1 MEEPTNP
8 GGGGGHGGGEHGGWS
23 GVSSAGVVH
32 GDGGHRVDAGSG
44 VEDLEELRPLRPS
57 NAAAMLAQIWVD
69 NPASSERFTFGLG
82 GIDLDPEIWEVR
94 IHLDGVD
101 NLERRLARDD
111 ITVMNLYAMIETQ
124 GFTFSDSIYC
134 RHVKRGRQKNPVVYD
149 PVDANADEG
158 IAGSQSASCI
168 INYADPVVYDLTPPP
183 VYAVDGEGTVFP
195 SQSSYFATQESR
207 NDAANGIP
215 DLNEANNVDMDF
227 DMGVADFNMMEEMRR
242 KEQAEIA
249 ERIEEMRQERMDP
262 LLHCEGDTDIEDL
275 FVTEEVEAAAIP
287 LDSVG
292 PQPSEGDQAG
302 PSAAQAP
309 PPQAPAAQAPA
320 PQAHAAQAPPPQ
332 APAPRAAASQAPT
345 PRPHAAQATT
355 TRAPATRAPAPRPHA
370 AQATATRAP
379 APRAPADQAPAP
391 RASASQPSP
400 STTFVPRSQF
410 IPPRPAAIDGQ

>member
-32 GDGGHRVDAGSG
+32 GGGGHEVDAGSG
-44 VEDLEELRPLRPS
+44 VEDLEELWPSRPS
-57 NAAAMLAQIWVD
+57 NAAAMLAQIWVH

-111 ITVMNLYAMIETQ
+111 ITMMNLYAMIETQ

-134 RHVKRGRQKNPVVYD
+134 RQ
-149 PVDANADEG
+149 
-158 IAGSQSASCI
+158 
-168 INYADPVVYDLTPPP
+168 DPVVYDLTPPP
-183 VYAVDGEGTVFP
+183 VYAVDGEGTVFA
-195 SQSSYFATQESR
+195 SQSSYFATQESI

-227 DMGVADFNMMEEMRR
+227 DMGVADFNMMEEMKR

-275 FVTEEVEAAAIP
+275 FVTEEVEAADVP

-309 PPQAPAAQAPA
+309 PPQAHAAQAPAPQAHAAQAPA

-332 APAPRAAASQAPT
+332 APAPRAAA
-345 PRPHAAQATT
+345 AQ
-355 TRAPATRAPAPRPHA
+355 APAPRPHA
-370 AQATATRAP
+370 AQATTTRAP

-391 RASASQPSP
+391 RASSSQPSP
-400 STTFVPRSQF
+400 ITTFVPRSQF
-410 IPPRPAAIDGQ
+410 IPPRPAATDGQEPGPAYKKKGPGDTSTMGMHQMVKKVVLLVDVL